1 MTRVK
6 IAFAVLGVI
15 MFYCGFSWF
24 FVSYGS
30 DRLIALSDDIASL
43 YEKGDYETAMMR
55 ADELNAAA
63 KTYAERAGLFVHD
76 TRLSALTVSTNKIKA
91 FIKGRSDETYA
102 ELASI
107 REDIEDFING
117 EIPRFHSIL

>member
-6 IAFAVLGVI
+6 IAFGILAAIVL
-15 MFYCGFSWF
+15 YCAFAWY

-30 DRLIALSDDIASL
+30 DKLIVLSEEIAVL
-43 YEKGDYETAMMR
+43 FEQGDYDRAMER

-63 KTYAERAGLFVHD
+63 KVYAERAGLFVHD
-76 TRLSALTVSTNKIKA
+76 NRLSQMTVSTNKIKA
-91 FIKGRSDETYA
+91 HIKGRSDETYA

-107 REDIEDFING
+107 REDIEDFINA
-117 EIPRFHSIL
+117 EIPRFHTIL

>member
-6 IAFAVLGVI
+6 LAFGILGAVILYCAFAW
-15 MFYCGFSWF
+15 Y

-30 DRLIALSDDIASL
+30 DRLITLSEDVAVAF
-43 YEKGDYETAMMR
+43 EKGDYDTAMQR
-55 ADELNAAA
+55 ADELNSAA
-63 KTYAERAGLFVHD
+63 KIYAERAGLFVHD
-76 TRLSALTVSTNKIKA
+76 NRLTQMTVSTNKIKA

-107 REDIEDFING
+107 REDIEDFINA
-117 EIPRFHSIL
+117 EIPRFHTIL

>member
-6 IAFAVLGVI
+6 LAFGILAAVILYCAFAW
-15 MFYCGFSWF
+15 Y

-30 DRLIALSDDIASL
+30 DKLITLSEDIAVL
-43 YEKGDYETAMMR
+43 FEQGDYDKAMER

-63 KTYAERAGLFVHD
+63 KVYAERAGLFVHD
-76 TRLSALTVSTNKIKA
+76 SRLSQMTVSTNKIKA

-107 REDIEDFING
+107 REDIEDFINA
-117 EIPRFHSIL
+117 EIPRFHTIL